1 MEKITKSKQ
10 QWTSLPSSSDS
21 YLDCSSGW
29 HSCGY
34 HDFSKQRIYA
44 NQQWG
49 DQRIRFLEN
58 SMRKYFLLFRT
69 SHTHQRIWSSSG
81 RDATISS
88 STVSPSDGSER
99 SSSSSSRV
107 EMPHWAIMR
116 KSSRKFSIT
125 KKSDLANI
133 VSEVYEI
140 RNNCIF
146 ESIEVH
152 YTSLYYTNL

>member
-34 HDFSKQRIYA
+34 HRSLKRSIYVDP
-44 NQQWG
+44 QW
-49 DQRIRFLEN
+49 DDRRIRFLEN
-58 SMRKYFLLFRT
+58 SMRKYFLHFLT
-69 SHTHQRIWSSSG
+69 SHTHRRIWSSSG

-88 STVSPSDGSER
+88 SMGSPSDGSER

-116 KSSRKFSIT
+116 SPSRMFST
-125 KKSDLANI
+125 AKKSDLANI